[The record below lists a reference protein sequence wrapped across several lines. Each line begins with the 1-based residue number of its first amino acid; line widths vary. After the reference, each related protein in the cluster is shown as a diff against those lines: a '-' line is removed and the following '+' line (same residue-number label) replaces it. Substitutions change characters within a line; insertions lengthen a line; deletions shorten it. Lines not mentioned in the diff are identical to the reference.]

1 MRAGGR
7 PKRWLTAGG
16 VGRPE
21 IWAAKGQETVT
32 GILIVDDDDGV
43 RHFLSRVLSARYR
56 VLEARD
62 GEEALRVFARERP
75 DLVITD
81 LNMHGKNGD
90 EVIRVLRRC
99 HPATGI
105 IAISGVD
112 YALATVEREA
122 DRILQKP
129 LDVDV
134 LEEAV
139 AGLLRA

>member
-1 MRAGGR
+1 MAS
-7 PKRWLTAGG
+7 
-16 VGRPE
+16 
-21 IWAAKGQETVT
+21 
-32 GILIVDDDDGV
+32 ILVVDDDDGV

-62 GEEALRVFARERP
+62 GEEALRVFHREGP

-81 LNMHGKNGD
+81 LNMHGMNGD

-99 HPATGI
+99 HPDTRI

-112 YALATVEREA
+112 YALATVEGEV

-139 AGLLRA
+139 AGLLGA